1 MPIKCRYVP
10 NRTKKRKFTKCDAS
24 RVAQKAAA
32 IDGEDNVLVSVGLA
46 MGYPILINGFALKD
60 DIDYAADLKK
70 ALDEYKSIKTP
81 AEIAAVAAQGA
92 IGLYRLL
99 VTRIFIYLLVR
110 QSEHLAKALAPAII
124 LSLNRH
130 IVKGVPCLKLIS

>member
-1 MPIKCRYVP
+1 
-10 NRTKKRKFTKCDAS
+10 
-24 RVAQKAAA
+24 VAQKAAA